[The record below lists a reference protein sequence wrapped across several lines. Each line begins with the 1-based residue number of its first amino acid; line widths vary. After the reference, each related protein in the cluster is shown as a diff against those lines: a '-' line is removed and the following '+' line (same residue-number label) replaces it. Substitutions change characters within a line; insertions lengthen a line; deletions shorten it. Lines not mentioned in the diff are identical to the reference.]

1 MNLKKII
8 LILVIITLLILGWNL
23 INMTIVMID

>member
-23 INMTIVMID
+23 INMEVINIH